1 MKYPYTIKMII
12 SYQAIAFPIS
22 YIYCVICCTIIK
34 AEIRVI
40 INDVNI
46 IIFSVHLPLER
57 DATFECQFDFGFVKM
72 QLQKF
77 FTH

>member
-1 MKYPYTIKMII
+1 M
-12 SYQAIAFPIS
+12 
-22 YIYCVICCTIIK
+22 YIYIYSYKKIRTIK

-72 QLQKF
+72 QLQKLF
-77 FTH
+77 RH